1 MIFLYFLVGYCA
13 LYSVIWLHEVGHG
26 IVYANYQCKDNP
38 FKVHVPLYLFFST
51 PQPVNV
57 ERAQN
62 LTSKQSFHVGMGG
75 IVVNLILGIPLACL
89 FLATEFHPSIFTF
102 FLYSF
107 ALFHLVE
114 AATYLTISNI
124 FLASD
129 MVDVQ
134 NYNPKLRIPFFII
147 GIGIVVLI
155 LFMIMNSPDKWKVGY
170 IISIIIMIFSMALG
184 RMLFSRR
191 AQIS

>member
-1 MIFLYFLVGYCA
+1 
-13 LYSVIWLHEVGHG
+13 
-26 IVYANYQCKDNP
+26 
-38 FKVHVPLYLFFST
+38 
-51 PQPVNV
+51 
-57 ERAQN
+57 
-62 LTSKQSFHVGMGG
+62 MGG

-89 FLATEFHPSIFTF
+89 FFPTEFHPSIFTF

>member
-13 LYSVIWLHEVGHG
+13 LYSVIWSHEVGHG

-57 ERAQN
+57 ERAQY
-62 LTSKQSFHVGMGG
+62 LTSKQFFHVGMGG

-89 FLATEFHPSIFTF
+89 FLATEFHTSIFTF

-114 AATYLTISNI
+114 ASTYLTISNI

-129 MVDVQ
+129 MVAVQ
-134 NYNPKLRIPFFII
+134 NYKPKLRIPFFII

-155 LFMIMNSPDKWKVGY
+155 LLMIMNSPDKWKVGY